1 MILLC
6 LHNHIIKKTFF
17 ALFFV
22 FITFPSVGQ
31 SNIEKEKRVDDEFST
46 PIAFPYNFLG
56 NYSGNLNISD
66 NAGSISNVP
75 TEFSITKSN
84 DEDVFMYQFSFI
96 QGKEKI
102 INKYMLHIIDENNGY
117 YAISDDKGLEFMAT
131 LIKNTLYSTYDTK
144 DTIMFT
150 SFQFTNL
157 GKLRF
162 NIIISKKS
170 KNKGKGDTNLSNV
183 VQVQNALLSKI

>member
-1 MILLC
+1 MILLR

-17 ALFFV
+17 VLLFV

-31 SNIEKEKRVDDEFST
+31 SNIKKENRVDDEFPT

-66 NAGSISNVP
+66 NTGSISNVP
-75 TEFSITKSN
+75 TEFSISKSN
-84 DEDVFMYQFSFI
+84 DQDVFIYQFSFI

-131 LIKNTLYSTYDTK
+131 LIKDTLYCTYDTK

-150 SFQFTNL
+150 SFQFTNE

-183 VQVQNALLSKI
+183 VQVQNAVLSKI

>member
-66 NAGSISNVP
+66 NTGSISNVP

-102 INKYMLHIIDENNGY
+102 INKYMLHIIDDNNGY

-131 LIKNTLYSTYDTK
+131 LIKDTLYSTYETK
-144 DTIMFT
+144 NTIMFT
-150 SFQFTNL
+150 SFQFTNE

-183 VQVQNALLSKI
+183 VQVQKALLSKI

>member
-1 MILLC
+1 MILPR
-6 LHNHIIKKTFF
+6 LHNHIIKRIFL
-17 ALFFV
+17 ALFFI
-22 FITFPSVGQ
+22 FIRFPSLGQ
-31 SNIEKEKRVDDEFST
+31 TDSEKENSVDAEFPT
-46 PIAFPYNFLG
+46 PIAFPYSFLG
-56 NYSGNLNISD
+56 NYSGNFNISD
-66 NAGSISNVP
+66 NTGSISNVQ
-75 TEFSITKSN
+75 TEFSISTSN
-84 DEDVFMYQFSFI
+84 DEDIFIYQFSFI

-102 INKYMLHIIDENNGY
+102 VNKYMLHIIDENNGY
-117 YAISDDKGLEFMAT
+117 YAISDNKGLEFMAT
-131 LIKNTLYSTYDTK
+131 LIKDTLYSTYDTK

-183 VQVQNALLSKI
+183 VQVQNAVLSKI

>member
-66 NAGSISNVP
+66 NSGSISNVP

-102 INKYMLHIIDENNGY
+102 INKYMLHIIDDNNGY

-131 LIKNTLYSTYDTK
+131 LIKDTLYSTYETK
-144 DTIMFT
+144 NTIMFT
-150 SFQFTNL
+150 SFQFTNE

-183 VQVQNALLSKI
+183 VQVQKALLSKI